1 MHTTVRSNNDRG
13 MWPTLLLL
21 RGDLLQPTRHF
32 NSVTPLPAML
42 TVMTLSI
49 AAIVCARIPNVSCNS
64 YSCKAEHHTTDRTGW
79 RDWGCNHKVT
89 PPSCQTLPPH
99 TERNPRTLIR
109 NPRSR
114 NFQGL
119 KAQNAGSR
127 TSPLTPRRGS
137 SSSAASPRP
146 AGPARNTQTLKLRN
160 PQKPI

>member
-1 MHTTVRSNNDRG
+1 

-32 NSVTPLPAML
+32 NSVTPLPVML
-42 TVMTLSI
+42 TVMTPSI
-49 AAIVCARIPNVSCNS
+49 AAIVCARTSIPNVSCNS

-109 NPRSR
+109 KS
-114 NFQGL
+114 L
-119 KAQNAGSR
+119 KFFKVSKPQNAGSR

-146 AGPARNTQTLKLRN
+146 AGPARTSQTLKLR
-160 PQKPI
+160 KPLTKTHSSTIKTS